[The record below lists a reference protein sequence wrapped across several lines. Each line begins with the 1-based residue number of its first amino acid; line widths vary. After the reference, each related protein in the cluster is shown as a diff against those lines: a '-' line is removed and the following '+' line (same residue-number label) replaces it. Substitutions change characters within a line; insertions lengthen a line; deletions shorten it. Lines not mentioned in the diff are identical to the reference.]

1 MTVCGG
7 HTNHPAFPVGGG
19 IIDNGHTINR
29 NINLKINE
37 L

>member
-7 HTNHPAFPVGGG
+7 HTNHPAFPVGG

-29 NINLKINE
+29 NINLKIHE